1 MCLVNN
7 ERGVLAQQLIVLNF
21 GEQNTVRHEFNGTVL
36 AHLRGET
43 HLVTHG
49 PTNFLPQLFS
59 DALRHRTRG
68 KAARLGVPNHAFLG
82 KTEFQAH
89 LRQLRGLTRAGLASH
104 NDDLMITNSRLN
116 VFAALA
122 DGQLFGVGNL
132 SGNQR
137 VVGALFGPVP
147 VILAAFAFLRVFG
160 A

>member
-122 DGQLFGVGNL
+122 DGQLFGIGNH
-132 SGNQR
+132 SGN
-137 VVGALFGPVP
+137 
-147 VILAAFAFLRVFG
+147 
-160 A
+160 

>member
-1 MCLVNN
+1 MRLVNN

-21 GEQNTVRHEFNGTVL
+21 GEQNTVGHEFNGAVL

-49 PTNFLPQLFS
+49 LTNFLPQLFG

-68 KAARLGVPNHAFLG
+68 KAARLGVPNHAFFS

-89 LRQLRGLTRAGLASH
+89 LGQLCGLTRAGLASH

-122 DGQLFGVGNL
+122 DGQFFGISNH

-137 VVGALFGPVP
+137 VVGTLFGPVP
-147 VILAAFAFLRVFG
+147 VALAVRAFLRIFG
-160 A
+160 V